1 MGVLSVNLWSLSFYL
16 DFGHS
21 LPTQE
26 AIMLFTYDIFSCG
39 RVEIEGINVKL
50 GVWSESLQEN
60 DITSVCVEIK

>member
-1 MGVLSVNLWSLSFYL
+1 
-16 DFGHS
+16 
-21 LPTQE
+21 
-26 AIMLFTYDIFSCG
+26 MLFTYDIFSCG